1 MISVTFTF
9 LISSFLPKLT
19 KNEIILTL
27 IAVSDF
33 AKSDLVVGYCMLNRL
48 VTLMVLNSQKALLPR
63 ARALVV

>member
-33 AKSDLVVGYCMLNRL
+33 AKSDLVVGYCL
-48 VTLMVLNSQKALLPR
+48 TA
-63 ARALVV
+63 